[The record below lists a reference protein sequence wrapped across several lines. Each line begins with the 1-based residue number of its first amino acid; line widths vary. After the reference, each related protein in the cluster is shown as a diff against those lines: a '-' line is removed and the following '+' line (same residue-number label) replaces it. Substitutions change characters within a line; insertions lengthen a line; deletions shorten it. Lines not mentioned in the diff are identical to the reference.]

1 MVTMIIMIIMMMIT
15 RVPLAILWQAITI
28 MTGIVIIN
36 DDVDNHHDHDQVPAE
51 QMHGGVHERSP

>member
-1 MVTMIIMIIMMMIT
+1 MIIMMMIT
-15 RVPLAILWQAITI
+15 LLSLAILWQAITI

-36 DDVDNHHDHDQVPAE
+36 DDVDNHYDHDQVPAE